1 MVEDGGVV
9 ARSEAR
15 SVCAPVCGDGFLR
28 GKEEC
33 DDGNRDNNDGCS
45 ADCRLEE
52 AVGKLVWDG
61 RKGSWFFV
69 EGNVTV
75 SGPSLQDVTPSEA
88 RLVLLR
94 QVLAEFA
101 ELPRREVVIVGAWL
115 ARQVDGVLLCLG
127 FCVFHVLYTTA
138 RLQ

>member
-1 MVEDGGVV
+1 M
-9 ARSEAR
+9 
-15 SVCAPVCGDGFLR
+15 
-28 GKEEC
+28 
-33 DDGNRDNNDGCS
+33 
-45 ADCRLEE
+45 
-52 AVGKLVWDG
+52 WDG

-115 ARQVDGVLLCLG
+115 ARQVDGVLLCLSCIVYDLSLAMMQHAWLTAS
-127 FCVFHVLYTTA
+127 FCASCVM
-138 RLQ
+138 